1 MLTLILFMLI
11 MLGAL
16 GISLVAGW
24 VAWQRHETALTRRG
38 VREAELELYA
48 KVRELR
54 SQRRPE

>member
-1 MLTLILFMLI
+1 MLMLFMII

-24 VAWQRHETALTRRG
+24 VVWQRQETAWARRG

-54 SQRRPE
+54 SNRSE